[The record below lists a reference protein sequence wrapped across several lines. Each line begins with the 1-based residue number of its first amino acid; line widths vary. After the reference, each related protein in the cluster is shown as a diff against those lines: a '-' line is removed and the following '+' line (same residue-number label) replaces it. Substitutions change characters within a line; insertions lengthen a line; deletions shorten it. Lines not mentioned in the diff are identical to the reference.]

1 MIALVRSL
9 KKNDCFGMHWIR
21 ASVIKKKKK
30 GQRLGQSCENI
41 LKFM

>member
-9 KKNDCFGMHWIR
+9 KKIDCFGMHWIR
-21 ASVIKKKKK
+21 AISYQKKKK
-30 GQRLGQSCENI
+30 GKRLGQSCENI